1 MSVTVCDVGPRDGL
15 QNEADVL
22 APGVRAELVNRL
34 AAAGVPRVEA
44 ASFVR
49 DDLVP
54 QMAGAEGV
62 VAAIDR
68 RDGTE
73 YSGLVLNERGYERLA
88 RTRLDRVNVTLAA
101 TETFSQR
108 NANASV
114 EDALIQALAIVHG
127 ADRPVTV
134 TISVAFGC
142 PFEGEVDAGRVVALA
157 ERLADA
163 DELVLADTIGVATP
177 GQVQRLVERVGALG
191 SNVGGHFH
199 DTRHNGVANAW
210 AALEAGAT
218 VLDASVGGL
227 GGCPFAPR
235 ATGNVATEDV
245 LYTLERE
252 GVETGIDLGALIAV
266 ADWIAGMLGRE
277 LPGRVYRAGGFPAAT
292 AGRRSVRA
300 TGP

>member
-1 MSVTVCDVGPRDGL
+1 VSVTVSDVGPRDGL

-22 APGVRAELVNRL
+22 EPGVRAELVNRL

-49 DDLVP
+49 EDLVP
-54 QMAGAEGV
+54 QMAGAEDV
-62 VAAIDR
+62 VGAIDR

-88 RTRLDRVNVTLAA
+88 RTSLDRVNVTLAA
-101 TETFSQR
+101 TEAFSQR

-114 EDALIQALAIVHG
+114 DDALAQALAIVQA
-127 ADRPVTV
+127 ADRPATV

-142 PFEGEVDAGRVVALA
+142 PFEGEVDPGRVVALA

-177 GQVQRLVERVGALG
+177 GQVKRLVERVAALG
-191 SNVGGHFH
+191 TSVGGHFH
-199 DTRHNGVANAW
+199 DTRHTGVANAW
-210 AALEAGAT
+210 AALEGGAT

-245 LYTLERE
+245 VYTLERE
-252 GVETGIDLGALIAV
+252 GVETGIDLEALIAV
-266 ADWIAGMLGRE
+266 AAWIAGVLGRE
-277 LPGRVYRAGGFPAAT
+277 LQGRVYRAGGFPA
-292 AGRRSVRA
+292 RSK
-300 TGP
+300 